1 MLAVTGSRRVTCGSE
16 SHSLDVVQLVDN
28 ALEAS
33 PTIDTI
39 SGVACCRST
48 AIGASKSANMLA
60 FYQQYGQQDFSPISH
75 DLID

>member
-1 MLAVTGSRRVTCGSE
+1 MLAVTGPRRVTCGSE
-16 SHSLDVVQLVDN
+16 THSLDVVQLVDN

-48 AIGASKSANMLA
+48 AISAGKSANMLA
-60 FYQQYGQQDFSPISH
+60 SYQQYGQHNIHLSVMT
-75 DLID
+75 